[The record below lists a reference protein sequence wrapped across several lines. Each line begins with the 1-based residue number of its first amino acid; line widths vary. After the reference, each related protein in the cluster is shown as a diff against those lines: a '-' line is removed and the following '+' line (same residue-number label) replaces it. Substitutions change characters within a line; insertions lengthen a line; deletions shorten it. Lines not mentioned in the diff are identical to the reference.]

1 MYINVLKH
9 DLGHSECMDSGYD
22 SDCGYG
28 DFTSFPAV
36 QLVAVCTY
44 DEYCQRTAHT
54 KSERKGSKTG
64 EHKNK
69 YVINCSASD
78 LKRTKT
84 VLTNIIG
91 SVDVRG
97 TKYHLELARPKRPE
111 TVVSN
116 ELSIN
121 KLDPTCNK
129 YGGLIW

>member
-1 MYINVLKH
+1 M
-9 DLGHSECMDSGYD
+9 GSGYD

-36 QLVAVCTY
+36 QLVAACTY
-44 DEYCQRTAHT
+44 DEYCQRTAHPKT
-54 KSERKGSKTG
+54 ERKATKKTG

-69 YVINCSASD
+69 YVINCSAND

-91 SVDVRG
+91 AVELGG
-97 TKYHLELARPKRPE
+97 TKFHLELAQPKRQ
-111 TVVSN
+111 TVVSI

-129 YGGLIW
+129 YSGLFEYL

>member
-1 MYINVLKH
+1 MTWVILNI
-9 DLGHSECMDSGYD
+9 ECMDSGYD

-54 KSERKGSKTG
+54 KSERKGSKRVTG

-91 SVDVRG
+91 AVEVMG

-129 YGGLIW
+129 YGGLIC